1 MVVMIVMVV
10 VMIVIIYW
18 FVDKIN
24 FFNNKSKRKE
34 RFRDLSILY
43 IKLNIEKKKFLPFE
57 NGIKIILETNRESG
71 YEKIFGKEETKAKK
85 RQKKILL
92 LP

>member
-1 MVVMIVMVV
+1 MMMVVMIVMVV

-43 IKLNIEKKKFLPFE
+43 IKLNIEKKNSYPSKMV
-57 NGIKIILETNRESG
+57 
-71 YEKIFGKEETKAKK
+71 
-85 RQKKILL
+85 
-92 LP
+92 